1 MSELTD
7 ICRSILLLHHA
18 SEELLNQGSSL
29 KKVFYALN
37 VKVKRL
43 LHEQTTSPELISGII
58 TGVKLPKT
66 SVGTFDINMM
76 NWSLFWEQFEVSVP
90 RRKLLRMSRSLTP
103 FFMHWRMNQQ
113 GKSFKSFCKWK
124 EIMRKQSNACR
135 SATIDPNSFT
145 RVMFVPFLKLLP

>member
-7 ICRSILLLHHA
+7 ICRSILLLHHG

-29 KKVFYALN
+29 KEVFYALN

-66 SVGTFDINMM
+66 SVGTFDIDMM

-90 RRKLLRMSRSLTP
+90 RRKLLRMSRSLT
-103 FFMHWRMNQQ
+103 
-113 GKSFKSFCKWK
+113 
-124 EIMRKQSNACR
+124 
-135 SATIDPNSFT
+135 T
-145 RVMFVPFLKLLP
+145 